1 MKNFKKQKLFGLF
14 ALTTLLTACDYNDN
28 DGVNTVID
36 SEEDNIE
43 VVTSSIYEVTLS
55 NITQGQIFSP
65 PALTTHQ
72 AGMKL
77 WQAGETAS
85 IALETLAESGDSSQ
99 LITLTGIE
107 SSQVSPS
114 AVMPGD
120 AYNWTLEL
128 AQDAS
133 KSISVATMLI
143 NTNDGFTGITDMDLS
158 SLALGDSYQKML
170 MVYDAGTEENDEIA
184 IPGSGGE
191 AFNASRSGDVDR
203 VYAHAGVLTEHE
215 LSGSLLSAE
224 HKFDNPAGKLI
235 IKRVQ

>member
-1 MKNFKKQKLFGLF
+1 MKNFKKQKLIGLL
-14 ALTTLLTACDYNDN
+14 ALTSVLSACDYNDN
-28 DGVNTVID
+28 DSG
-36 SEEDNIE
+36 EDVGLVE
-43 VVTSSIYEVTLS
+43 TETPIYEVTLM

-65 PALTTHQ
+65 PTLTTHA

-85 IALETLAESGDSSQ
+85 VALETLAESGDTSQ
-99 LITLTGIE
+99 LNVLTGIE
-107 SSQVSPS
+107 SSQVSSS
-114 AVMPGD
+114 AVMPGEG
-120 AYNWTLEL
+120 YNWTLEL
-128 AQDAS
+128 AQGS
-133 KSISVATMLI
+133 SSTISIATMLI

-158 SLALGDSYQKML
+158 GLSLGDSYQKML
-170 MVYDAGTEENDEIA
+170 MVYDAGTEENDEVA

-203 VYAHAGVLTEHE
+203 VFVHAGVLTEHE